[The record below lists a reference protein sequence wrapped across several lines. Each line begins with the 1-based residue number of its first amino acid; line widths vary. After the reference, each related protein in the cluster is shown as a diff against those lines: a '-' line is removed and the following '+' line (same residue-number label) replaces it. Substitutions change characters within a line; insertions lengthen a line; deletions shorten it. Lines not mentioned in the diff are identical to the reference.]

1 MLISLDKC
9 RGYGLFLMRVSYPGC
24 SGPVASGG
32 GLDVGLGGIEV
43 VLIAGKAI
51 DTISVV
57 VAFSVVGELGVLM
70 LVVFWVVEF
79 DAFLIAVMQLVFD
92 VGCFSSRD
100 DR

>member
-24 SGPVASGG
+24 SGPVASG
-32 GLDVGLGGIEV
+32 VGVVVV

-51 DTISVV
+51 DTIPI
-57 VAFSVVGELGVLM
+57 VGELGVLM
-70 LVVFWVVEF
+70 LVVFGIVEF
-79 DAFLIAVMQLVFD
+79 VVLLIVGKWTVFG
-92 VGCFSSRD
+92 VGCFSFRD

>member
-24 SGPVASGG
+24 SGPVASG
-32 GLDVGLGGIEV
+32 VGVVVV

-51 DTISVV
+51 DTIPI
-57 VAFSVVGELGVLM
+57 VGELGVLI
-70 LVVFWVVEF
+70 WVGLGLVEF
-79 DAFLIAVMQLVFD
+79 VAFLIVGKCAVFW